1 MSKQSLKLYT
11 IDGKE
16 GSFRTAFKN
25 RHGREIFLSLSLI
38 NGNYLVRT
46 CFYLDRNRGTEPS
59 VPRKLKSLSG
69 SLGGLLDVLEKELD
83 KIFSAVE
90 LVDDETCSLSDEEFI
105 RAWHEKN
112 TKYEFLIMVGEGE
125 VINGLPARLRTRLK
139 SKLHRAIYLELVYYE
154 NGKGAVKECFY
165 YDRNYLKKG
174 VKTTPPMLKT
184 CFFNYEKKCILNF
197 INNDLCCDFTHL
209 LIVTDEIAFEYNLL
223 PLCGSI

>member
-1 MSKQSLKLYT
+1 MPRQRLNLHT

-16 GSFRTAFKN
+16 GSFRTIFKN
-25 RHGREIFLSLSLI
+25 RHGREIFLSVVKKEEEYFI
-38 NGNYLVRT
+38 DR
-46 CFYLDRNRGTEPS
+46 CFYIDRKMGTEPS

-69 SLGGLLDVLEKELD
+69 SFDGLLDVLEKELD
-83 KIFSAVE
+83 RIFSAVE
-90 LVDDETCSLSDEEFI
+90 FVDDETCSLSDEEFI

-112 TKYEFLIMVGEGE
+112 TKYEFLIMVGEGGI
-125 VINGLPARLRTRLK
+125 INGLPARLRTRLK
-139 SKLHRAIYLELVYYE
+139 SKLHRAIYLELAYYGNE
-154 NGKGAVKECFY
+154 KGVVKECFY
-165 YDRNYLKKG
+165 YDRNCQKKG

-197 INNDLCCDFTHL
+197 INNDLCCTFTHL